1 MLDLIRDLGHGRG
14 KSLLVCTHL
23 LADVER
29 TCDHVIVLSKG
40 RVLASS
46 PVGALVGE
54 DRRSVRVQ
62 ASGDLSAYRQAL
74 QARDMLVDTQ
84 EDGSLAVRLTAE
96 DADPLFE
103 VALHCGVTIRSVQPQ
118 RSSLEQS
125 FLEALAAQEAQ
136 A

>member
-1 MLDLIRDLGHGRG
+1 LIRDLGHGRG

-40 RVLASS
+40 RVLASA
-46 PVGALVGE
+46 PVGTLVGE

-62 ASGDLSAYRQAL
+62 ATGDLRAYRQAL
-74 QARDMLVDTQ
+74 QARDMQVQPQD
-84 EDGSLAVRLTAE
+84 DGSLDVRLVAE

-103 VALHCGVTIRSVQPQ
+103 AALECGVTLRSIQPQ

-125 FLEALAAQEAQ
+125 FLEALATHEARR
-136 A
+136 